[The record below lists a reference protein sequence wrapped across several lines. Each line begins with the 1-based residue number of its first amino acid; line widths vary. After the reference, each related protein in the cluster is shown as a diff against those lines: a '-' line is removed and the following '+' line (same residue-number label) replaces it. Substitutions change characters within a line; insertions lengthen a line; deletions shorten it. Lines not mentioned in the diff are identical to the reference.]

1 MVSALLACRVTDRQ
15 HSLAKV
21 FACKS
26 FETLVLHGPIHI
38 VVEFGDDGER
48 NKVEHNV
55 DSIISAADDTDVRKL
70 DIQARKVLEQARG
83 KSKARVRKS
92 VCVIH

>member
-1 MVSALLACRVTDRQ
+1 VVSALLACRVTDRQ

-21 FACKS
+21 FACQS

-83 KSKARVRKS
+83 KSKARVCKS